1 MELVAKLYMLYDI
14 LGDTLRTGP
23 LLWKVDRFRTEDI
36 KDHLSD
42 LTMMVL
48 ILEKYFPNN
57 LDYFLMIK
65 YIFVHD
71 IEEAIT
77 GDITHFEGV
86 SKAEK
91 ERVNLI
97 AMEYIKDRFSSVLD
111 FDILFDEYENLK
123 TLEAKII
130 HMLDKVNSAI
140 PFLKYDGEMP
150 INMDNPN
157 VTKALRY
164 SNAVLEGKKKYSTV
178 GEIFYDYHLK
188 NVNFTPNELIKYH
201 ISYEE
206 ASRITIAIREFMKS
220 ILIES
225 KRVQKLKEEFP
236 KDAKIYNKH
245 L

>member
-1 MELVAKLYMLYDI
+1 MGLDSKLYMLYDI

-42 LTMMVL
+42 LTMMIL
-48 ILEKYFPNN
+48 ILEKYFPDN

-71 IEEAIT
+71 IEETIT

-86 SKAEK
+86 SKEEK
-91 ERVNLI
+91 ERVNNI
-97 AMEYIKDRFSSVLD
+97 AMNYITNRFDRVLD
-111 FDILFDEYENLK
+111 FNKLFTEYEEHI

-130 HMLDKVNSAI
+130 HMLDKVDSSI
-140 PFLKYDGEMP
+140 PFLKYDGETL
-150 INMDNPN
+150 INMDNPE
-157 VTKALRY
+157 VIEALRY
-164 SNAVLEGKKKYSTV
+164 SKAVIEGRKKFNTV
-178 GEIFYDYHLK
+178 GEIFFDYHLR
-188 NVNFTPNELIKYH
+188 NVHFTDEELIKYN
-201 ISYEE
+201 ISRET
-206 ASRITIAIREFMKS
+206 ANKLTTAIREFMHG

-225 KRVQKLKEEFP
+225 KKVKELKEDFP
-236 KDAKIYNKH
+236 KEAIIYNKH